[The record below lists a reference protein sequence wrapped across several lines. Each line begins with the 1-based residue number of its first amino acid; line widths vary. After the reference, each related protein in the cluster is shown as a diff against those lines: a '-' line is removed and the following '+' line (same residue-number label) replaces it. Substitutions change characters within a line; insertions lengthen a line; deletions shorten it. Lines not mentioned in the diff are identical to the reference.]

1 MKPISFP
8 PKTMSKKKKIFLAI
22 NITIIF
28 IIQFAGMIFA
38 EIFHLSYRSEWL
50 PRLVILLSVI
60 PFCNTI
66 YIGEKWAI
74 ENNKTFFKY
83 FLFFLLCSFIFAV
96 IYTLV
101 FSIFPFKK

>member
-38 EIFHLSYRSEWL
+38 EIDKVE
-50 PRLVILLSVI
+50 
-60 PFCNTI
+60 
-66 YIGEKWAI
+66 
-74 ENNKTFFKY
+74 
-83 FLFFLLCSFIFAV
+83 
-96 IYTLV
+96 
-101 FSIFPFKK
+101 